1 MLIGTVLLAGVCW
14 AQTPLTDA
22 GATRPV
28 DPRRLTPIVQVVRAA
43 RDSVVNISCTT
54 VVKVRTPM
62 PGFDLLEE
70 FFDMPG
76 PRTERQL
83 RRTSAGSGF
92 VIHRDGYIVTNA
104 HVVERT
110 ADTQVTFADGRA
122 FAAQVVAVDAERDLA
137 VLKVQADHPLQPL
150 PLGTSAD
157 LMPGE
162 PVVAIGNPLGYEN
175 TVTAGVVSATNREIQ
190 AGDGVT
196 FRGLIQTD
204 ASINPG
210 NSGGP
215 LLNMAGELIGIN
227 TAIRADAQ
235 NIGFAIPVDQ
245 LRQLLPE
252 LLDVERRYR
261 IRFGAR
267 VAGEGPVL
275 VTRIESDSPAQAA
288 DVRVGD
294 QVVAIN
300 GQKVR
305 TALDVEVALIG
316 RRAGDGVDLELW
328 RDGASVKT
336 TVVLAERPRP
346 DGAKLLEQ
354 KFGLKARLLR
364 PDSAT
369 GGGLAVT
376 KVEPGSP
383 AADIGLDS
391 GDVIVQIGRYRPT
404 DAGDLGELLEAVKP
418 GQKVALVVLRIGE
431 GVIYRATTTIT
442 SR

>member
-1 MLIGTVLLAGVCW
+1 MLVFLMLL
-14 AQTPLTDA
+14 LTSFVQGQATDVA
-22 GATRPV
+22 ATRPV
-28 DPRRLTPIVQVVRAA
+28 DPRRVTPLVEVVRAA
-43 RDSVVNISCTT
+43 RGSVVNISSTT
-54 VVKVRTPM
+54 IVKVRSPM
-62 PGFDLLEE
+62 MGFDLFEE

-76 PRTERQL
+76 PRSERQI
-83 RRTSAGSGF
+83 RRTSVGSGF

-110 ADTQVTFADGRA
+110 ADTKVTFADGRS
-122 FAAQVVAVDAERDLA
+122 FDAQVVAVDSTRDLA
-137 VLKVQADHPLQPL
+137 VLKVQADHPLEPL

-157 LMPGE
+157 LMVGE

-215 LLNMAGELIGIN
+215 LLNILGQLIGIN

-267 VAGEGPVL
+267 VTGEGPV
-275 VTRIESDSPAQAA
+275 VVSVVEAGSPAAAAGVRAGDEVIALDGQA
-288 DVRVGD
+288 
-294 QVVAIN
+294 VA
-300 GQKVR
+300 
-305 TALDVEVALIG
+305 TALDVEISLIG
-316 RRAGDGVDLELW
+316 RMAGDGVDLQL
-328 RDGASVKT
+328 RRAGQSLTT

-354 KFGLKARLLR
+354 KFGLAARLLR

-383 AADIGLDS
+383 AANVGLES

-404 DAGDLGELLEAVKP
+404 DMGDLGELLEVVKP
-418 GQKVALVVLRIGE
+418 GQRVALVVLRSGD
-431 GVIYRATTTIT
+431 GVIYRATTTIAA
-442 SR
+442 R